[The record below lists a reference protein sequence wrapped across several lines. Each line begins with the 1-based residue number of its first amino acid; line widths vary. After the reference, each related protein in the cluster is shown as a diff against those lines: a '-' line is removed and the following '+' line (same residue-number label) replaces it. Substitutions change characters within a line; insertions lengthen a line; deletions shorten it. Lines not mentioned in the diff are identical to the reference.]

1 MHNSV
6 FTPLKYVLAFWV
18 FMLTTYTAQGVC
30 LITDSTITT
39 SICSGDTFYVGA
51 YAHTQTNTY
60 TDTLVN
66 AAGCDSIVTLNLTVI
81 PPVAATLADTIC
93 SGDTAHF
100 NGKNLTVSG
109 TYADTAISFT
119 TGCDSITT
127 LTLTVIAPVRTTIG
141 DTICTGDIAY
151 FNGRA
156 YTISG
161 AHKDTLTSVSGCDSI
176 VTFNLL
182 VRPVLTGS
190 ISQSVCRGGSYNFN
204 GTQLMLEGTYIDTLT
219 NGSGCDSV
227 ITLTLTYNPDVPH
240 NISVSICQGSS
251 YAYNGDTLIYS
262 GVYNDTLVASTGC
275 DSLVVLT
282 LNIMPNPIEPYVVAS
297 GDTLTASAA
306 PAYQWVLNGSAI
318 AGDTGINLVTTQTGD
333 YQVEITGPNGCKNTS
348 AAYYE
353 NALGINNVQSA
364 WNVKLYPNP
373 NNGTF
378 IIAFSDNVTRVVQ
391 ITDALDRVIMADEIV
406 SGTKE
411 FNLTA
416 LAGGVYF
423 TRIKQQD
430 EIRTIRFV
438 IAK

>member
-1 MHNSV
+1 
-6 FTPLKYVLAFWV
+6 
-18 FMLTTYTAQGVC
+18 
-30 LITDSTITT
+30 
-39 SICSGDTFYVGA
+39 
-51 YAHTQTNTY
+51 
-60 TDTLVN
+60 
-66 AAGCDSIVTLNLTVI
+66 
-81 PPVAATLADTIC
+81 
-93 SGDTAHF
+93 
-100 NGKNLTVSG
+100 
-109 TYADTAISFT
+109 
-119 TGCDSITT
+119 
-127 LTLTVIAPVRTTIG
+127 
-141 DTICTGDIAY
+141 
-151 FNGRA
+151 
-156 YTISG
+156 
-161 AHKDTLTSVSGCDSI
+161 
-176 VTFNLL
+176 
-182 VRPVLTGS
+182 
-190 ISQSVCRGGSYNFN
+190 
-204 GTQLMLEGTYIDTLT
+204 MLEGTYIDTLT

-282 LNIMPNPIEPYVVAS
+282 LNIMPNPLEPYIVAS

-416 LAGGVYF
+416 LAGVYF